1 MDSLVSTDG
10 QAPLRNPVFRLLW
23 LAWLTANIT
32 MWMNETASAWLM
44 TSLTDN
50 ALMVALV
57 QTAATLPVFLLGLPG
72 GALADI
78 LDRRRYFAFTQLW
91 VSLVALALCVLSFTQ
106 MLTAPLLLG
115 LAFANGVATAMR
127 SPVFAAII
135 PSVVERGSLPSAL
148 ALNSVAVNTSRI
160 VGPLLAGIL
169 LASAGSQYVYLINVI
184 MSLLAFALILRWRSR
199 PRSSALPGERF
210 FAAMRV
216 GVQHVVQSP
225 PMRIVVGQTF
235 LFFLQTSSLTALLP
249 LIALQLNDGGPA
261 SFTALLSAMGAGAM
275 LCALLLPRLRTWLG
289 KERLFYICPFL
300 HAAAAC
306 AVVWA
311 PSLSWALPAMVMAGM
326 AWIATANSLTLA
338 AQLALP
344 DWVRAR
350 GMSIFHIGAMGG
362 MAAGAVLWGLIA
374 NRFSIPVAIIGGAL
388 LGPLA
393 LLATRRLRSR
403 AQEDADLSPAEGL
416 AHMLPSGA
424 EIHPE
429 EGPVMVTIEYFID
442 PRRAE
447 EFRRTMQETRR
458 ARLRQGVLSWGLY
471 RDASQP
477 GRFVEYFLDENW
489 IEHRRRMERLTAAD
503 VRLRDWRQAFHIG
516 SEPPRIRRY
525 VS

>member
-1 MDSLVSTDG
+1 MESLVRNAG

-32 MWMNETASAWLM
+32 MWMNETTSAWLM

-91 VSLVALALCVLSFTQ
+91 VSLVALTLCILSFTD

-135 PSVVERGSLPSAL
+135 PSVIERSSLQSAL
-148 ALNSVAVNTSRI
+148 ALNSVAMNTSRI
-160 VGPLLAGIL
+160 VGPLLAGVL
-169 LASAGSQYVYLINVI
+169 LASAGSEYVYLINAI
-184 MSLLAFALILRWRSR
+184 MSLLAFGLILRWRAR

-225 PMRIVVGQTF
+225 PMRVVVGRTF
-235 LFFLQTSSLTALLP
+235 VFFLQTSSLTALLP
-249 LIALQLNDGGPA
+249 LISLQLDDGGPA
-261 SFTALLSAMGAGAM
+261 SFTALLAAMGAGAM
-275 LCALLLPRLRTWLG
+275 GCALILPGLRGWLG
-289 KERLFYICPFL
+289 KERLFYLSPFL

-306 AVVWA
+306 AVVQA
-311 PSLSWALPAMVMAGM
+311 PSLVWALPAMVLAGM

-350 GMSIFHIGAMGG
+350 GMSIFHIAAMGG
-362 MAAGAVLWGLIA
+362 MAAGAVLWGLVADQLSISA
-374 NRFSIPVAIIGGAL
+374 AIFSGAL
-388 LGPLA
+388 IGPLA
-393 LLATRRLRSR
+393 LLATRRLHFDTP
-403 AQEDADLSPAEGL
+403 EDADLSPAEGL
-416 AHMLPSGA
+416 THMLPSGA

-429 EGPVMVTIEYFID
+429 EGPVLVTIEYFID
-442 PRRAE
+442 PQRAE
-447 EFRRTMQETRR
+447 EFKRTMQETRR

-471 RDASQP
+471 RDTSDP

-489 IEHRRRMERLTAAD
+489 IEHRRRMERLTTAD
-503 VRLRDWRQAFHIG
+503 LRLRDWRQAFHIG
-516 SEPPRIRRY
+516 SAPPRIRRY
-525 VS
+525 VT